1 MVVMRLVVVMVM
13 MAVVVAMMMVV
24 TEDGHENDLAVL
36 VDVPMVDMVMADHFL
51 VEVERLRLGRKADD
65 ERQRGDR
72 SEQRLDHL
80 FLSRWMFIGLA

>member
-1 MVVMRLVVVMVM
+1 MVMVMMMGFVVVVM
-13 MAVVVAMMMVV
+13 MAVVMAVVMVV
-24 TEDGHENDLAVL
+24 SKDGHENDLAVL

-72 SEQRLDHL
+72 
-80 FLSRWMFIGLA
+80 G